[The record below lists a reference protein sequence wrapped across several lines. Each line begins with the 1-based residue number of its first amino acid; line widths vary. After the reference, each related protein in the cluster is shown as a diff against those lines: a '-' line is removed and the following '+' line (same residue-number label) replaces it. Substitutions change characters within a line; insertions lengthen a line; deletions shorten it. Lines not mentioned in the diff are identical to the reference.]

1 MDLQFEAM
9 DAGPTPCFVTGRL
22 LLLSIPG
29 VVDYTALSLNGGT
42 ENLSIPADTLPVLK
56 EVVVR

>member
-1 MDLQFEAM
+1 M
-9 DAGPTPCFVTGRL
+9 
-22 LLLSIPG
+22 LLSIPG